1 MGILSQGFDTLRV
14 RLDDDICF
22 IQLYRPNAGNA
33 INDRMV
39 TELDTV
45 LAACEPAVKVV
56 VLEGLPEVFC
66 AGADFEEIRER
77 VDGLAQDEALG
88 PGPLYDVWHRLAHG
102 PYISIAHVRGRAN
115 AGGVGF
121 VAACDVVLSDDK
133 AVFSLSELLFGLMP
147 ACVLPFLIRR
157 VGQAK
162 ANYLTLMTQPITA
175 AQAEAWGLVDGC
187 EANSENLL
195 RKKLLRLRLL
205 GKAGIVRY
213 KRYVRDLDATLAAAR
228 EPALAANREVFSDPD
243 NLARVARYV
252 RTGKLPWEAD

>member
-1 MGILSQGFDTLRV
+1 YAVPEADQRVPSGIRMGILSQGFDTLRV

-133 AVFSLSELLFGLMP
+133 AVFS
-147 ACVLPFLIRR
+147 
-157 VGQAK
+157 
-162 ANYLTLMTQPITA
+162 
-175 AQAEAWGLVDGC
+175 
-187 EANSENLL
+187 
-195 RKKLLRLRLL
+195 
-205 GKAGIVRY
+205 
-213 KRYVRDLDATLAAAR
+213 
-228 EPALAANREVFSDPD
+228 
-243 NLARVARYV
+243 
-252 RTGKLPWEAD
+252 